1 MRNLSNLKI
10 KMFLLKFKKSTFIK
24 LLMPK
29 GKKLKK
35 TRENFRK
42 LNIKMSV
49 ETYTF
54 IKCILV
60 IIVSILLILTYSNY
74 VKQRR
79 HDELHPINMNLSNSN
94 NDEDVIDTIAVNTM
108 KSPKYKNLIRTDNM
122 QGVYK
127 LIKFT
132 EDEMKVEDNS
142 NSIAK
147 NVLLK
152 VVEISDIRMKPQ
164 IVVLLLLIGLLSQK
178 FIDAYIYIKMA
189 LQKVKIDDEINLI
202 EMLTF
207 ILVKNTNINIEEILR
222 KQQSYSKILYQY
234 YQECL
239 NLYPIDSELAI
250 KNLEKNIGSQ
260 DFSDFMFYIKANLT
274 TDRTT
279 NMKLLETY
287 KNLRYEIL
295 IEKNTKNNDKKS
307 RLLLYLSLLVTT
319 ISLIV
324 MFAPPI
330 AFTLKVLTNSSF

>member
-1 MRNLSNLKI
+1 
-10 KMFLLKFKKSTFIK
+10 
-24 LLMPK
+24 
-29 GKKLKK
+29 
-35 TRENFRK
+35 
-42 LNIKMSV
+42 
-49 ETYTF
+49 
-54 IKCILV
+54 
-60 IIVSILLILTYSNY
+60 
-74 VKQRR
+74 
-79 HDELHPINMNLSNSN
+79 
-94 NDEDVIDTIAVNTM
+94 
-108 KSPKYKNLIRTDNM
+108 
-122 QGVYK
+122 
-127 LIKFT
+127 
-132 EDEMKVEDNS
+132 
-142 NSIAK
+142 
-147 NVLLK
+147 
-152 VVEISDIRMKPQ
+152 
-164 IVVLLLLIGLLSQK
+164 
-178 FIDAYIYIKMA
+178 MA